1 MKRCYPIVLFAVLGA
16 AAPPI
21 SDADAE
27 LSAAL
32 SNATAKAESERAA
45 TQTHESARDYSET
58 SEQMRAAASGARMER
73 WQDANERLAKE
84 SQRLAQ
90 QAASGGGG
98 SCGGGYNLSRLH
110 LADFQDSKLSSVANE
125 LRNSSPRDAIVK
137 AQQGGYDKD
146 SAYRAAMG
154 QADTARKGAQESE
167 SAARA
172 VIVEQGAVDRYKSSG
187 LPADYR
193 CSGAGGAAICAM
205 QINLWIAD
213 ISKQTAEAIQCG
225 W

>member
-1 MKRCYPIVLFAVLGA
+1 MKCCLPLALFVALGA
-16 AAPPI
+16 SAPPA
-21 SDADAE
+21 SDADSE

-32 SNATAKAESERAA
+32 SSATAKAQSERAA
-45 TQTHESARDYSET
+45 SQTNESPRDSSET
-58 SEQMRAAASGARMER
+58 SEQMRAAASSARMER
-73 WQDANERLAKE
+73 WRDANERLAKE

-98 SCGGGYNLSRLH
+98 SCGGSYNLSALH
-110 LADFQDSKLSSVANE
+110 LANFQDSKLSSVANE
-125 LRNSSPRDAIVK
+125 LRNSSPRDAINK
-137 AQQGGYDKD
+137 AKQGGYDKE
-146 SAYRAAMG
+146 SAYRASMA
-154 QADTARKGAQESE
+154 QADMARKGAQDSE
-167 SAARA
+167 AAARA

-193 CSGAGGAAICAM
+193 CTGAGGAAVCAM
-205 QINLWIAD
+205 QVNLWIAE